1 MMPNSPGTLTV
12 NTGSHDWESQVHT
25 ELWMSTQTEQM
36 VRMETWWFR
45 VKGPEDTQNPLDF
58 TISLSMLYSRE
69 IFTYKDVLHSIFTI
83 QKS

>member
-1 MMPNSPGTLTV
+1 
-12 NTGSHDWESQVHT
+12 
-25 ELWMSTQTEQM
+25 M

-69 IFTYKDVLHSIFTI
+69 IFTYKDVLHSIFTM